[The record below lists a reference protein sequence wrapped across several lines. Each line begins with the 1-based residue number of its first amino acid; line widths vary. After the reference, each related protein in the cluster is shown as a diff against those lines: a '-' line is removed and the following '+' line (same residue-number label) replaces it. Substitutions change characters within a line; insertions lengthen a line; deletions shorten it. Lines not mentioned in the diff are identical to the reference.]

1 MDIYEPLPVLIK
13 AEIKGDLIQFRLDE
27 FGLGSFETREKSVL
41 EIKLSG
47 CKTVPQLKEDIE
59 ELINEV
65 FEYEVLTDVNKTIFQ
80 FWGNYGRVEYEIE
93 CESFEKTYS
102 EYTNADLVQKGTA
115 LYKLYV
121 NLHERFTRNSA
132 ANSQLR
138 DKLRFEISNQIE
150 RSKRKS
156 QFFAE
161 KDKGK
166 SEALQSA
173 IRFLEKIQNFITGK
187 SEN

>member
-13 AEIKGDLIQFRLDE
+13 AEIKDDLVEFRLDE
-27 FGLGSFETREKSVL
+27 FGLGSFEMQEKSVL

-65 FEYEVLTDVNKTIFQ
+65 FEYEVFTDENKTIFQ
-80 FWGNYGRVEYEIE
+80 FWGDYGRIEYEIE
-93 CESFEKTYS
+93 CTNFEEIYS
-102 EYTNADLVQKGTA
+102 EYTDADLVQKGTA

-121 NLHERFTRNSA
+121 NIHDRFTKNSA

-150 RSKRKS
+150 RSHRKS
-156 QFFAE
+156 EFFAK

-166 SEALQSA
+166 SEAFQSA
-173 IRFLEKIQNFITGK
+173 IRFLEKIQNLITGK

>member
-13 AEIKGDLIQFRLDE
+13 AEINDDLIEFRLDK
-27 FGLGSFETREKSVL
+27 FGLGNFETRGNSVL

-47 CKTVPQLKEDIE
+47 CKSVPQLKEDIE

-65 FEYEVLTDVNKTIFQ
+65 FEYEVFTDVNKTIFQ
-80 FWGNYGRVEYEIE
+80 FWGDYGRIEYEIE
-93 CESFEKTYS
+93 CENFEEAYS

-121 NLHERFTRNSA
+121 NLHDRLTRNSA

-138 DKLRFEISNQIE
+138 DKLRFEIGNQIE
-150 RSKRKS
+150 RSQRKS
-156 QFFAE
+156 QFFE
-161 KDKGK
+161 ERDKGK
-166 SEALQSA
+166 SEAFQSA

-187 SEN
+187 SES

>member
-1 MDIYEPLPVLIK
+1 MDIYEPLPILIK
-13 AEIKGDLIQFRLDE
+13 AEIKDDLVQFRLDE
-27 FGLGSFETREKSVL
+27 FGLGNFETREKSVL

-65 FEYEVLTDVNKTIFQ
+65 FEYEVFTDINKTIFQ
-80 FWGNYGRVEYEIE
+80 FWGDYGRIEYEIE
-93 CESFEKTYS
+93 CENLEEIYS

-121 NLHERFTRNSA
+121 NLNERFTKNSA
-132 ANSQLR
+132 ADSQLR
-138 DKLRFEISNQIE
+138 DKLRFEIENQIE
-150 RSKRKS
+150 RSQRKS

-166 SEALQSA
+166 SEAFLSA
-173 IRFLEKIQNFITGK
+173 IRFLEKIQNLITGK